1 MLRSLRVTLNQY
13 SLAIPLI
20 LSFFLFWLA
29 LLLSLHFFSLQ
40 ELDKSVESD
49 YLLPFFHLLQPHDFV
64 ILRDPLR
71 GYSLVKIAAV
81 IWIFWHQQIDECTL
95 MGSRGSN
102 FMDVVGIGVNEWDFV
117 GSWVEAL
124 LADSI
129 DWVFEVLFV
138 FALFSP
144 NNGFSLEAGGL

>member
-13 SLAIPLI
+13 SLAFPLI

-40 ELDKSVESD
+40 ELDKSVESN

-71 GYSLVKIAAV
+71 GYSLIKIAAV
-81 IWIFWHQQIDECTL
+81 IWIFWH
-95 MGSRGSN
+95 
-102 FMDVVGIGVNEWDFV
+102 
-117 GSWVEAL
+117 
-124 LADSI
+124 
-129 DWVFEVLFV
+129 
-138 FALFSP
+138 
-144 NNGFSLEAGGL
+144 